1 MPITKEIYAKLYEL
15 KEDCGLTFKQ
25 IGEIV
30 NSSEANVRRYVL
42 GEVKTPDR
50 QLLHAIIRAMD
61 GDPDEII
68 GKKKA
73 EAAAAAP
80 APTYSV
86 NDQLYDRML
95 DSIKAAYEKSLES
108 KDSWIEKIKKDW
120 LDAEDEVRELKTEK
134 RRLQIAIVVL
144 SVVVLLFIL
153 VYLVPDVFNGD
164 WGHIIYSKVQ
174 P

>member
-30 NSSEANVRRYVL
+30 NSSEANVRRYVM

-50 QLLHAIIRAMD
+50 QLLYAIIRAMD

-68 GKKKA
+68 GKKKP
-73 EAAAAAP
+73 EASAAAP
-80 APTYSV
+80 APAYPV

-95 DSIKAAYEKSLES
+95 DSVKTAYEKSLES
-108 KDSWIEKIKKDW
+108 KDKWIEKLKAECDA
-120 LDAEDEVRELKTEK
+120 AEDELNQTKQTVH
-134 RRLQIAIVVL
+134 RLIVVL
-144 SVVVLLFIL
+144 IVLSVLFAILFFAYPVRDVLDNSFG
-153 VYLVPDVFNGD
+153 YLAR
-164 WGHIIYSKVQ
+164 
-174 P
+174 

>member
-50 QLLHAIIRAMD
+50 QLLYAIIRAMG

-68 GKKKA
+68 GKKKP

-95 DSIKAAYEKSLES
+95 DSVKTAYEKSLES
-108 KDSWIEKIKKDW
+108 KDKWIEKLKAECDA
-120 LDAEDEVRELKTEK
+120 AEDELNQTKQIVH
-134 RRLQIAIVVL
+134 RLIVVL
-144 SVVVLLFIL
+144 IVLSALFAIL
-153 VYLVPDVFNGD
+153 FFAYPVRDIWDNSFGYLAR
-164 WGHIIYSKVQ
+164 
-174 P
+174 